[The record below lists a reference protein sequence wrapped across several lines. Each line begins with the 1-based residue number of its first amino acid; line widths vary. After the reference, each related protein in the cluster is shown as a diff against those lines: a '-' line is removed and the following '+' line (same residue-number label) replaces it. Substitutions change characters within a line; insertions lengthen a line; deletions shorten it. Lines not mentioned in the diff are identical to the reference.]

1 MLLMF
6 MFVVGWF
13 DNYKSLSDETWLPEI
28 DKKKKKPTKVADGR
42 FVELR
47 LACFWFHE

>member
-1 MLLMF
+1 MLLMV

-13 DNYKSLSDETWLPEI
+13 DDYKSLSDETWLPEI
-28 DKKKKKPTKVADGR
+28 ENKKKPTKVADGR